1 MISEISKL
9 SDTEL
14 TSNIKDNI
22 EVSGCLEELQNR
34 HSGIFHQKARKF
46 QPKKISN
53 SVAASDAFFPFSDG
67 LKLLVKAGVKIVIQ
81 PGGSI
86 RDKEIIEYANKA
98 NIKMLFAGTRH
109 FYH

>member
-1 MISEISKL
+1 MSIILKFFFLFKIFKDSLSKPF
-9 SDTEL
+9 DKI
-14 TSNIKDNI
+14 TS
-22 EVSGCLEELQNR
+22 
-34 HSGIFHQKARKF
+34 RKF

-86 RDKEIIEYANKA
+86 RDKEIIDYANKA

>member
-46 QPKKISN
+46 HNILEVRDLEQNPLT
-53 SVAASDAFFPFSDG
+53 DEE
-67 LKLLVKAGVKIVIQ
+67 
-81 PGGSI
+81 I
-86 RDKEIIEYANKA
+86 RDSKNYGGDRDQ
-98 NIKMLFAGTRH
+98 LFQD
-109 FYH
+109 Y